1 MRENKLIGLIATL
14 LFYCNLYS
22 QGNLY
27 YEKSFPAF
35 AEYFHENNG
44 IICKEPANV
53 SNLNIYNTIWVV
65 RKGASERSTATLLGP
80 VFQSNDKDCLFA
92 YPCINIRFFPINQI
106 LGEVASG
113 VGAYY
118 RHGYFIDTAKFDFY
132 DYATV
137 ITGKKAREMFNADTL
152 YIYDIP
158 NADSSYFF
166 NKELEKMQKE
176 NYPYCTGVVICK
188 KGRIA
193 MEMKLFFTE
202 KGKIK
207 EDEYINML
215 NKQIWY
221 TDAFDKTRFYNN
233 GYIITFQDSNNSM
246 HAGHVVWVA
255 NDKSI
260 LTIDPS
266 NSDISGIILPT
277 DSCIIYKIK

>member
-1 MRENKLIGLIATL
+1 MRRNNIIALIATL
-14 LFYCNLYS
+14 FICYNLYS
-22 QGNLY
+22 QDKGF

-35 AEYFHENNG
+35 TNYFHENYG

-53 SNLNIYNTIWVV
+53 SNLNIYNTIWIV

-80 VFQSNDKDCLFA
+80 ILQSNDKDCLFA
-92 YPCINIRFFPINQI
+92 YPCTNIRFFPINQI
-106 LGEVASG
+106 NAEVASG
-113 VGAYY
+113 IGAFD
-118 RHGYFIDTAKFDFY
+118 RHGYFIDTSKFDCY

-137 ITGKKAREMFNADTL
+137 ITDKKAREMFNADTL

-158 NADSSYFF
+158 NADSSYFL

-221 TDAFDKTRFYNN
+221 TDTFDKTRFYNKS
-233 GYIITFQDSNNSM
+233 YIITFQDSNNSM
-246 HAGHVVWVA
+246 HAVNLVWVA
-255 NDKSI
+255 NDKSL

-266 NSDISGIILPT
+266 KSDIYGIIFPT
-277 DSCIIYKIK
+277 DSCEIYKLN